1 MKDDIDRPDRDEGK
15 NRGPEA
21 KLKLVLAIDSVDF
34 ETFETN
40 DPVLLGRQVL
50 EKRGLRP
57 PEAFS
62 LFNILPSGDFE
73 DVRPDEELDLRGN
86 GVERLIAFS
95 TDRVFR
101 ATLNGRVIAWGTGT
115 IPESA
120 LRLLSGIGTDEVVF
134 LEVRGGTDRP
144 VPEGGHAD
152 LNPNGTEAF
161 ITAPKPK
168 GWFFVVNGKRYDSA
182 TPRLTGAQIKARV
195 ENWNPEHDLLLEG
208 YGNEPDRVIADD
220 EHVDLDELHG
230 PVRFS
235 PVPKANFG

>member
-15 NRGPEA
+15 GRGP
-21 KLKLVLAIDSVDF
+21 KSKMKFLLAVDSVDF
-34 ETFETN
+34 KALETN
-40 DPVLLGRQVL
+40 DPILLGRQVL

-57 PEAFS
+57 PESFS

-73 DVRPDEELDLRGN
+73 DVRPDEELDLRED
-86 GVERLIAFS
+86 GVERLVAFS

-101 ATLNGRVIAWGTGT
+101 ATLNGRVIAWGAGT

-120 LRLLSGIGTDEVVF
+120 LRLLSGVGPDEAVF
-134 LEVRGGTDRP
+134 LEIRGGTDRLI
-144 VPEGGHAD
+144 PEGGHAD

-168 GWFFVVNGKRYDSA
+168 RYVFVFNVKRYESA
-182 TPRLTGAQIKARV
+182 EPRLTGAQIKALIQ
-195 ENWNPEHDLLLEG
+195 NWNPEHDLLLEG
-208 YGNEPDRVIADD
+208 HGNEPDRVVADD
-220 EHVDLDELHG
+220 ELVDLAELHG

-235 PVPKANFG
+235 QVPKANFG